1 MKMKT
6 ELVAVNQTELKT
18 LDSVDELASRF
29 FDFLDISPASLK
41 AYKTG
46 VKTFL
51 AFLHSEGISQPTRE
65 TILGFK
71 KALTAKY
78 SPATTALYLTAVR
91 RFFDW
96 CSVEG
101 LYSDITRGV
110 KSPKLSHSH
119 KKDAFSAKEVRRV
132 IKSVSRESLQGLRD
146 FALISLIASCGLRTI
161 ETVRADVGDFRRVAG
176 QMVLYIQGKGH
187 AEKDAFVKIAPPVEK
202 ALTDY
207 LKARGKASDDEPLFA
222 SCSRRNHGKRL
233 TTRTVSSV
241 CKSAMIKAGFDSKRL
256 TAHSLRHTAVTLALL
271 QGNSIDDVKEFARHS
286 SINTTMIYN
295 HAVNRMNSNCEN
307 SVSQAIF
314 GR

>member
-1 MKMKT
+1 MKT
-6 ELVAVNQTELKT
+6 ELVAVTQTELKT
-18 LDSVDELASRF
+18 VNSVDELAGRF

-51 AFLHSEGISQPTRE
+51 TFLHSEGISQPTRD

-110 KSPKLSHSH
+110 KTPKLSHGH
-119 KKDAFSAKEVRRV
+119 KRDAFSAREVRRV
-132 IKSVSRESLQGLRD
+132 ITSVDRKSLQGLRD
-146 FALISLIASCGLRTI
+146 FAMIALIASCGLRTVEVI
-161 ETVRADVGDFRRVAG
+161 RANVEDFRRVRG
-176 QMVLYIQGKGH
+176 QLVLFLQGKGH
-187 AEKDAFVKIAPPVEK
+187 AEKDAFVKITEPVER
-202 ALTDY
+202 AINQY
-207 LKARGKASDDEPLFA
+207 LKARGQVRDCEPLFA
-222 SCSRRNHGKRL
+222 SCSRRNRGGRL

-241 CKSAMIKAGFDSKRL
+241 CKTAMIRAGFDSKRL
-256 TAHSLRHTAVTLALL
+256 TAHSLRHSAVTIALEN
-271 QGNSIDDVKEFARHS
+271 GNSLDDVKEFARHS
-286 SINTTMIYN
+286 SIGTTMVYN
-295 HAVNRMNSNCEN
+295 HAVNRMKSNCES